1 MRKVRAGGIAIMA
14 VIVGLALAG
23 CGSDEKKTEATTS
36 SSTKSST
43 SSAAPSSPVAQPNA
57 TIPDY
62 IKQNGIS
69 ESPVKRGDPG
79 SPEINLPFPPGW
91 EDMGPETPQWAWGG
105 MKFTGDPAMAAS
117 PPTIIALLSK
127 LQGNVDPAKILEFA
141 PGEMRNLPGYEGDG
155 VGSASTLGGF
165 DAWQIGGTYMK
176 EGVKHAVAQKTV
188 TIPGADGLFVLQ
200 LNADGTE
207 DQMGI
212 LMDATNVI
220 DEQTT
225 IVPAP

>member
-212 LMDATNVI
+212 LMDATSAI